1 MGSIKGCGWGVCK
14 GVWGEALFF
23 ILVNKKGWGFGFLSK
38 NGQPKVK

>member
-1 MGSIKGCGWGVCK
+1 MVR
-14 GVWGEALFF
+14 GEALFF